1 MLWFPS
7 STMYEYFFNYH
18 TVFGNEVIG
27 NALQCNEVSSKEVK
41 KVGRLSNSYTFT
53 HFGKIKKKIQCFY
66 ICTSQILRVFLWRI
80 FDLELRWNTI
90 LIKEDIQ
97 IKRKPYKYK
106 IHDNTCNCNT
116 GI

>member
-53 HFGKIKKKIQCFY
+53 HFGKIKKKNSMLLYMY
-66 ICTSQILRVFLWRI
+66 ISNFKGIFVENIWFRI
-80 FDLELRWNTI
+80 KMKYYINQRGYTN
-90 LIKEDIQ
+90 KEKTLQ
-97 IKRKPYKYK
+97 V
-106 IHDNTCNCNT
+106 
-116 GI
+116 